1 MGNRTRKEIGWRRA
15 ALVIVGVVCVPVVV
29 VGLTVGAGGI
39 TGGGALHASVA
50 LADPSGAPVGSAK
63 LVEDGRG
70 RVHLNVHVQG
80 MTPGRHGIHV
90 HNVGACTS
98 AATAFSG
105 AGSHHNPGGAVH
117 GAHAGDLPNL
127 TVNAEGVGHLNAR
140 VDGFTLSGGAMSAFD
155 ADGSALVV
163 HAAEDDLVTDPTG
176 NSGGRIAC
184 GVIVVR

>member
-127 TVNAEGVGHLNAR
+127 TVN
-140 VDGFTLSGGAMSAFD
+140 D